1 MKSKYFQVHE
11 FVPRKMFN
19 KYGEQA
25 WRYVD
30 IRLIE
35 TMDLIRERFPLGII
49 TINNYF
55 WGGNRLWSGI
65 RTSDSPDYSY
75 GSQHS
80 FANALDFVCSAYSA
94 DMVRSDIIMNQDI
107 YKHVR
112 GLEMNVSW
120 CHLDVR
126 NEDRLI
132 QFSA

>member
-1 MKSKYFQVHE
+1 MKSKYFKVFE
-11 FVPRKMFN
+11 FVPRQMFD

-25 WRYVD
+25 WKYVD

-35 TMDLIRERFPLGII
+35 TMDLIRERFPNGTI

-65 RTSDSPDYSY
+65 RTSDSPYYSY

-107 YKHVR
+107 YKHVK
-112 GLEMNVSW
+112 GIEMNVSW
-120 CHLDVR
+120 CHIDCR